1 MFRFTIRELVLVTVI
16 VSLAVAWWINWAQLS
31 KSLSET
37 RRIAAERRAS
47 AAAWEAQATRLADH
61 TRMVGWRVETTGA
74 TLQMVQW
81 PSLAQYAQALEKLED
96 ERELAEQIERSV
108 KRAKEIE
115 RNSK

>member
-1 MFRFTIRELVLVTVI
+1 
-16 VSLAVAWWINWAQLS
+16 
-31 KSLSET
+31 
-37 RRIAAERRAS
+37 
-47 AAAWEAQATRLADH
+47 
-61 TRMVGWRVETTGA
+61 MVGWRVETTGA